1 MATADRNDGAEQDA
15 FLSAHASV
23 KSDAHFAAG
32 TVVGDWRLTGFLGR
46 GGSSEV
52 YRAVHAVSSKAAAV
66 KMLLRDDAAAR
77 ARFDREA
84 RFVNANEDAA
94 FPRCLGAGEY
104 EGRPFMAMELLEPME
119 LPCTDRAVADY
130 ILAVARGVAVLHSQ
144 GLVHR
149 DLKPQNVMRRENGDL
164 VIIDFGLLKPVS
176 SETADRLPMSISVVD
191 GKAVGVGTPRYSAP
205 EQFGGGEITPAADIH
220 ALGAIVDE
228 CFKGRLPRSWE
239 RIVRRATSS
248 IPGQRYRDVVAF
260 VRAVRT
266 RHRAKRLL
274 CAAAFAAAA
283 ALAAAATVWRAWSNR
298 AGRTE
303 EYRLQQERL
312 DREHEEIQE
321 MLQRDVY

>member
-1 MATADRNDGAEQDA
+1 MAKAGRNDDAELDA
-15 FLSAHASV
+15 FLSAHAPV

-52 YRAVHAVSSKAAAV
+52 YRAVHEVSSKAAAV

-104 EGRPFMAMELLEPME
+104 EGRPFVAMELLEPVE

-130 ILAVARGVAVLHSQ
+130 ILAVAAGVAVLHSQ

-164 VIIDFGLLKPVS
+164 VIIDFGLLKHVPT
-176 SETADRLPMSISVVD
+176 ETADRLPMSISVLD

-228 CFKGRLPRSWE
+228 CFKGRLPRCWE

-248 IPGQRYRDVVAF
+248 IPGQRYRDIPAF
-260 VRAVRT
+260 MHAVRT
-266 RHRAKRLL
+266 RHRARHL
-274 CAAAFAAAA
+274 
-283 ALAAAATVWRAWSNR
+283 LAAAVLVAAIALATTAVIWRAESNR
-298 AGRTE
+298 AKKSQDD
-303 EYRLQQERL
+303 RLMQERI

>member
-1 MATADRNDGAEQDA
+1 MAKADRNDDAELDA
-15 FLSAHASV
+15 FLSTHAPV

-104 EGRPFMAMELLEPME
+104 EGRPFVAMELLEPVE
-119 LPCTDRAVADY
+119 LPCTDGAVADY
-130 ILAVARGVAVLHSQ
+130 ILAVAAGVAVLHSQ

-164 VIIDFGLLKPVS
+164 VIIDFGLLKHVPT
-176 SETADRLPMSISVVD
+176 ETADRLPMSISVVD

-228 CFKGRLPRSWE
+228 CFKGRLPRCWE

-248 IPGQRYRDVVAF
+248 IPGQRYSDIRAF
-260 VRAVRT
+260 AHAVRT
-266 RHRAKRLL
+266 RHRARNILT
-274 CAAAFAAAA
+274 AAVFAAAV
-283 ALAAAATVWRAWSNR
+283 ALATTAVIWRAESNR
-298 AGRTE
+298 AKKSE
-303 EYRLQQERL
+303 EDRLMQERI
-312 DREHEEIQE
+312 DREHEEIRE

>member
-1 MATADRNDGAEQDA
+1 MATADRNDDSAVDA
-15 FLSAHASV
+15 FLSAHAPV
-23 KSDAHFAAG
+23 EPGAHFAAG
-32 TVVGDWRLTGFLGR
+32 TAIGDWRLTGFLGR

-52 YRAVHAVSSKAAAV
+52 YRAMHVASSKVAAV
-66 KMLLRDDAAAR
+66 KILVRDDAAAR

-104 EGRPFMAMELLEPME
+104 EGRPFVAMELLEPVE

-130 ILAVARGVAVLHSQ
+130 ILAVAAGVAVLHSQ

-164 VIIDFGLLKPVS
+164 VIIDFGLLKHVPT
-176 SETADRLPMSISVVD
+176 ETADRLPMSISVVD

-220 ALGAIVDE
+220 ALGAIADE
-228 CFKGRLPRSWE
+228 CFKGNLPRCWE

-248 IPGQRYRDVVAF
+248 IPGQRYSDIRAF
-260 VRAVRT
+260 AHAVRT
-266 RHRAKRLL
+266 RHRARNILT
-274 CAAAFAAAA
+274 AAVFAAAV
-283 ALAAAATVWRAWSNR
+283 ALATTAVIWRAESNR
-298 AGRTE
+298 AKKSE
-303 EYRLQQERL
+303 EDRLLQERI
-312 DREHEEIQE
+312 DREHEEIRE
-321 MLQRDVY
+321 MLLRDVY

>member
-1 MATADRNDGAEQDA
+1 MATADRNDDAELDA
-15 FLSAHASV
+15 FLSAHAPV

-32 TVVGDWRLTGFLGR
+32 TVVGDWRLTGFLGH

-77 ARFDREA
+77 ARFDRET

-104 EGRPFMAMELLEPME
+104 EGRPFVAMELLEPVE
-119 LPCTDRAVADY
+119 LPCTDGAVAEY
-130 ILAVARGVAVLHSQ
+130 ILAVAAGVAVLHSQ

-164 VIIDFGLLKPVS
+164 VIIDFGLLKHVPT
-176 SETADRLPMSISVVD
+176 EAADRLPMSISVVD
-191 GKAVGVGTPRYSAP
+191 GKTVGVGTPRYSAP

-228 CFKGRLPRSWE
+228 CFKGNLPRCWE

-248 IPGQRYRDVVAF
+248 IPGQRYSDIRAF
-260 VRAVRT
+260 MHAVRT
-266 RHRAKRLL
+266 RHRARNILT
-274 CAAAFAAAA
+274 AAVFAAAV
-283 ALAAAATVWRAWSNR
+283 ALATTAVIWRAESNR
-298 AGRTE
+298 AKKSE
-303 EYRLQQERL
+303 EDRLMQERI
-312 DREHEEIQE
+312 DREHEEIRE